1 MITTNVLNGSSIYR
15 LMKRTIMSFI
25 KVLSC
30 GLMCSIALVSHAQED
45 FIYQDYV
52 YVDNINTVEFKG
64 VSGQTANFPVIQL
77 DKGTLFFS
85 FDDLAVDAKEYT
97 YRVIHCDRNWQP
109 SNLDRLQYIEGFDYE
124 EIRNYEFSQNTY
136 VDYVHYELQLP
147 NRFYKWTIS
156 GNYLLVIY
164 EGDEDNAVPVI
175 SRRFMVAEQVVN
187 VGLEMKPPMRTDK
200 RRSHHE
206 LDITINYAQ
215 FPINEPKREVKVHV
229 LQNGNWHQGI
239 FNLIPNYM
247 SRNIM
252 HFNYNDRITFP
263 AIKEFREFD
272 IRNLNFASQWVQ
284 AIDLHEEGSD
294 VLLRLSEPRTY
305 DNYHTRIDINGSF
318 VISDDDDDIFS
329 RNRSADIAADYC
341 NVIFAL
347 KMQPLDQDQ
356 EVYPVGAFSGWMPLP
371 WMKMEYNYQRNI
383 YQVEGLFKQGYYNY
397 LYAIVDGDD
406 IDFVTLEGSSYE
418 TENDY
423 NILVYLSEFSGRFD
437 RLIAVKTI
445 NSNN

>member
-1 MITTNVLNGSSIYR
+1 MERISKKVINPFLWVLA
-15 LMKRTIMSFI
+15 LMVPVF
-25 KVLSC
+25 LS
-30 GLMCSIALVSHAQED
+30 ANDD
-45 FIYQDYV
+45 FLYQDYV
-52 YVDNINTVEFKG
+52 YVPNIKTVELKG
-64 VSGQTANFPVIQL
+64 VSGQTSNFPVIQL
-77 DKGTLFFS
+77 NKGTLYFS

-109 SNLDRLQYIEGFDYE
+109 SNLDRQQYIEGFDFE

-136 VDYVHYELQLP
+136 VDYVHYDLQLP
-147 NRFYKWTIS
+147 NRFYSWTIS

-164 EGDEDNAVPVI
+164 EGDEREGVPVI
-175 SRRFMVAEQVVN
+175 TRRFMVSEQVVN
-187 VGLEMKPPMRTDK
+187 VGLEMKSPMRTDK
-200 RRSHHE
+200 RKTHHE
-206 LDITINYAQ
+206 LDIQVNYVK
-215 FPINEPKREVKVHV
+215 FPINEPKREVHLHV

-239 FNLIPNYM
+239 YNLVPNYM

-284 AIDLHEEGSD
+284 AIDLHNEGSD

-305 DNYHTRIDINGSF
+305 DNYHTRFDVNGSF
-318 VISDDDDDIFS
+318 VISDEDDDIFS
-329 RNRSADIAADYC
+329 LNREAKIVADYC
-341 NVIFAL
+341 NVIFTL
-347 KMQPLDQDQ
+347 KMQPLDPGL
-356 EVYPVGAFSGWMPLP
+356 EVYPIGAFSGWMPIPSL
-371 WMKMEYNYQRNI
+371 KMEYNYNRNM

-397 LYAIVDGDD
+397 LYAIVSDED
-406 IDFVTLEGSSYE
+406 IDFVALEGSSYE

-423 NILVYLSEFSGRFD
+423 NILVYLTEFSGRFD